1 VAAPSLPV
9 VTDPP
14 ELLVDDAWAPDPL
27 EPDGDAELRRRL
39 LAEPRYV
46 PRTELEGHVGL
57 SARELF
63 ELGCT
68 LAPIE
73 PLGILAAARGRMLV
87 VGGAL
92 LLACGLAGA
101 LGSTL
106 GPLLDG
112 WLGTLGDPDPVSP
125 GESLL
130 VAGVFLAAAA
140 GGWALIVRSV
150 RALRTQAAER
160 RTTRP
165 GQRRHP
171 AEDPQARTTVAV
183 LPGPDAIRV
192 QLLWLRADPADP
204 ARVELRTLA
213 EQRFRHD
220 ESVRAEDAVVRFSDV
235 GLRADAAR
243 GLVAEHGTR
252 ALAEPHPRAESELAS
267 AARGPLPEYG
277 ARPLAG
283 NHPATGGEGAP
294 STVSG
299 MGPAGP
305 AGPAGPRGVSPRT
318 AVSDGWELDPL
329 TEAGEAELARRLCLA
344 RPKRWGADKL
354 APLVRAGAAT
364 GPYKLPVW
372 PGGRELAYGVVPAPL
387 VDFLNYTGAV
397 AVVVWL
403 FTLGASEDPT
413 ATIRLISYGAL
424 AVALSCGPL
433 VFWSARRTPGQR
445 LLRRLHG
452 AASAAPRALEQGIPG
467 AGGQFLVAR
476 GAHGDGERLAL
487 LHVRPVPVDG
497 RPGTVEVRRLAW
509 RDAKHHEAVTP
520 HDVALQLRLVADAA
534 EFLGE
539 RGSGSGRQLRGLAA
553 GLGRAGARAAE
564 RSSLVREPLMWLAA
578 PIPPLL
584 VLAAVNQTNQGTWLE
599 DGLTLR
605 ILSFAWPLAIALILV
620 VAARRIRDPW
630 AG

>member
-1 VAAPSLPV
+1 MAAPSPPA
-9 VTDPP
+9 VTEPP

-39 LAEPRYV
+39 LAEPRNV

-68 LAPIE
+68 LAPLE
-73 PLGILAAARGRMLV
+73 PLGLLATARGRVLV
-87 VGGAL
+87 VAGAL
-92 LLACGLAGA
+92 LLALGLAGG
-101 LGSTL
+101 LSSTL

-112 WLGTLGDPDPVSP
+112 WLAALGDPDPLPP
-125 GESLL
+125 GESLFM
-130 VAGVFLAAAA
+130 AGVFLAAAA
-140 GGWALIVRSV
+140 GGRALLVKSV

-160 RTTRP
+160 RQARP
-165 GQRRHP
+165 GQRRQP
-171 AEDPQARTTVAV
+171 EEDPQARTTVAV

-192 QLLWLRADPADP
+192 QLLWMRADPDDP
-204 ARVELRTLA
+204 AQVELRTLA

-252 ALAEPHPRAESELAS
+252 ALAEPRPCANSELAP
-267 AARGPLPEYG
+267 AARGLRSEYG
-277 ARPLAG
+277 ACTRAG
-283 NHPATGGEGAP
+283 NDPDAGGEDAP
-294 STVSG
+294 SNVSG
-299 MGPAGP
+299 MGPAD
-305 AGPAGPRGVSPRT
+305 AAGPRGVSPRT

-344 RPKRWGADKL
+344 RAERWSADAL

-364 GPYKLPVW
+364 GPDALPVW
-372 PGGRELAYGVVPAPL
+372 PSRSAVRHAPAPG
-387 VDFLNYTGAV
+387 FLEHLRPTGAV
-397 AVVVWL
+397 AVMVWL
-403 FTLGASEDPT
+403 FAMAGSEDPT
-413 ATIRLISYGAL
+413 AAIRLIGYGAL
-424 AVALSCGPL
+424 AVALSCGAL
-433 VFWSARRTPGQR
+433 LLWSARRTPGQR
-445 LLRRLHG
+445 LLRRLRG
-452 AASAAPRALEQGIPG
+452 AASASPRALEQGIPG
-467 AGGQFLVAR
+467 AGGRFLVAR
-476 GAHGDGERLAL
+476 GARGDGERLAL

-509 RDAKHHEAVTP
+509 RDAKHREPVTP
-520 HDVALQLRLVADAA
+520 DDVALQLRLVADAA

-539 RGSGSGRQLRGLAA
+539 RGGGSARQLRGLAV
-553 GLGRAGARAAE
+553 GLGRAGARTAE
-564 RSSLVREPLMWLAA
+564 RSSLAREPLVWLAA
-578 PIPPLL
+578 LIPPLL
-584 VLAAVNQTNQGTWLE
+584 VLAAINQTKRGTWLE
-599 DGLTLR
+599 DGLTNR

-620 VAARRIRDPW
+620 VAARRIRNPW

>member
-68 LAPIE
+68 LAPLE
-73 PLGILAAARGRMLV
+73 PLGLLATARGRVLV
-87 VGGAL
+87 VAGAL
-92 LLACGLAGA
+92 LLAFGLTIA
-101 LGSTL
+101 LGATL
-106 GPLLDG
+106 QPLLDG
-112 WLGTLGDPDPVSP
+112 WLGALGDPDPDP
-125 GESLL
+125 LTLRESLTG
-130 VAGVFLAAAA
+130 AGAFLAAAA
-140 GGWALIVRSV
+140 GGLALLVKSV
-150 RALRTQAAER
+150 GALRTQAAER
-160 RTTRP
+160 RQTRS

-183 LPGPDAIRV
+183 LPGPDATRV

-213 EQRFRHD
+213 EQRFGHD
-220 ESVRAEDAVVRFSDV
+220 DSVRAEDAVVRFSDV

-252 ALAEPHPRAESELAS
+252 ALAEPHPRAESELAP
-267 AARGPLPEYG
+267 AARGPLSEYG

-283 NHPATGGEGAP
+283 NHPGTGGEGAP
-294 STVSG
+294 SIVSG
-299 MGPAGP
+299 MGP

-344 RPKRWGADKL
+344 RPKRWSADKL

-372 PGGRELAYGVVPAPL
+372 PGGRELAYGVAPAPL

-424 AVALSCGPL
+424 AVALSCGSL

-467 AGGQFLVAR
+467 AGGRFLVAR

-509 RDAKHHEAVTP
+509 RDAKHREAVTP
-520 HDVALQLRLVADAA
+520 DDVALQLRLVADAA

-553 GLGRAGARAAE
+553 GLGRAGARTAE
-564 RSSLVREPLMWLAA
+564 RASLAREPLVWLAA
-578 PIPPLL
+578 LIPPLL
-584 VLAAVNQTNQGTWLE
+584 VLAAVSHTIRGTWLE
-599 DGLTLR
+599 YGLTNR
-605 ILSFAWPLAIALILV
+605 IVSFVWPLAIVFILV
-620 VAARRIRDPW
+620 EAARRIRNPW